1 MAPADQA
8 GPPARRQPSVV
19 LRRPLAPSS
28 RSSPEARRRRA
39 ANPARRHT
47 ETRDDYQSLP
57 GPGHRRG
64 LDRRGTRAGRAPE
77 SAGGVTMM
85 FLMDPEFWMRV
96 VGIIVIDLTLA
107 GDNALVIALAVRT
120 LPKRQQFWGRI
131 WGTAG
136 AVGLRLLFITVATLL
151 LKVPFL
157 QLVGGLLLL
166 WIAVKLVR
174 QQTGAEG
181 HVRHGGSLREA
192 IWIIIVADAVMSLD
206 NVLAVAAAAHGDLTL
221 VVFGIALSLPIV
233 VWGSGLLATLM
244 NRFVWI
250 IWLGGGILG
259 YVAGEMILKE
269 RHLERLIDPTNPAHD
284 LLPILPAVIIVAL
297 GWWFSIQNGRKKVP
311 ENA

>member
-1 MAPADQA
+1 M
-8 GPPARRQPSVV
+8 
-19 LRRPLAPSS
+19 L
-28 RSSPEARRRRA
+28 
-39 ANPARRHT
+39 
-47 ETRDDYQSLP
+47 
-57 GPGHRRG
+57 
-64 LDRRGTRAGRAPE
+64 
-77 SAGGVTMM
+77 
-85 FLMDPEFWMRV
+85 FLMDPEFWARV

-136 AVGLRLLFITVATLL
+136 AVGLRLLFIAIATVLL
-151 LKVPFL
+151 RVPFL

-166 WIAVKLVR
+166 WIALKLVR
-174 QQTGAEG
+174 QESGAEG
-181 HVRHGGSLREA
+181 HVRYGSSLREA
-192 IWIIIVADAVMSLD
+192 VWIIIVADAVMSLD
-206 NVLAVAAAAHGDLTL
+206 NVLAVAAAAHGDMTL

-233 VWGSGLLATLM
+233 VWGSGILATLM

-269 RHLERLIDPTNPAHD
+269 PYLARRIDHAANPAIG
-284 LLPILPAVIIVAL
+284 LLPLLPAVIIVAL

-311 ENA
+311 ESA